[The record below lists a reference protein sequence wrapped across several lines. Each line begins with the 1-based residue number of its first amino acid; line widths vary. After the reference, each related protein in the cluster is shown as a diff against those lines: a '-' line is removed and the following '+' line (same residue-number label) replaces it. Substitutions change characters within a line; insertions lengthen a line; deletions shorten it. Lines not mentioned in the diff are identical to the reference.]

1 MLNLLRAKV
10 RARRFSN
17 ARGAVALFVALALA
31 GCQATPVSNVNTNAP
46 QSSASPR
53 SPAGANNAG
62 ANQQPV
68 TLAVLDAL
76 FAGESFAQELKSKA
90 GLTDEQIAQLRK
102 VAEEERGSLREPAE
116 GQEHA
121 GTTTA
126 AAERA
131 RQRIAEAV
139 GPEKA
144 DQVVAFA
151 RERWVGESALTGQP
165 NAVPTDTRIV
175 VNSPAFR
182 MDVFEN
188 GQLTKTYKVGIGYPE
203 FPLPAGLRT
212 ADTIIYN
219 PAWIPPDEP
228 WVEAPGSKVKVGE
241 KVDPGSPLNPLG
253 PVKIPIGLPAL
264 IHGGKSPARLGQFAS
279 HGCVGLT
286 SPQVLEFA
294 RDLARLSGTQLSDEQ
309 VAEYRKNK
317 RETKNVKLANPV
329 PVELRYETIVAT
341 NDGKLHV
348 YRDVYDRGT
357 NTEENLRRVLQ
368 AHGVTLEQLSEQ
380 ERTRAL
386 EAVREMARDATGEPA
401 KGDGVDNSNVVDKPS
416 GNANNSNAR
425 NANSNSNTNG
435 NARNRNTRSSNE
447 PAERV
452 TRTVKGQKEVTVEIA
467 ALQGKGYPAPV
478 NMNPPEKDEK
488 KGGGNSNGGSNRN
501 GNSSSGGGGR
511 NENSTGA
518 QRRRTS

>member
-1 MLNLLRAKV
+1 MFNLLRANP
-10 RARRFSN
+10 RAARTLS
-17 ARGAVALFVALALA
+17 ARGAVALFVAFAFA
-31 GCQATPVSNVNTNAP
+31 GCQTAPVSNTGTNAP
-46 QSSASPR
+46 QQSASPQP
-53 SPAGANNAG
+53 PAGAGNAG

-76 FAGESFAQELKSKA
+76 FADESFAQELKSKA

-102 VAEEERGSLREPAE
+102 AAEEERGGLRESE
-116 GQEHA
+116 GGEHA

-126 AAERA
+126 ATERA
-131 RQRIAEAV
+131 RQRVAAAV
-139 GPEKA
+139 GQEKA
-144 DQVVAFA
+144 EQVFA
-151 RERWVGESALTGQP
+151 LARVRWGGEPAAAAQP

-175 VNSPAFR
+175 VNAPAFR
-182 MDVFEN
+182 MDVFES
-188 GQLTKTYKVGIGYPE
+188 GRLVKTYKVGIGYPE
-203 FPLPAGLRT
+203 FPLPAGMRK

-219 PAWIPPDEP
+219 PSWIPPDEP

-253 PVKIPIGLPAL
+253 PIKIPIGLPSL

-286 SPQVLEFA
+286 NQQVQEFA
-294 RDLARLSGTQLSDEQ
+294 RDLAKLSGTELTDEQ
-309 VAEYRKNK
+309 VAAYARNK
-317 RETKNVKLANPV
+317 KETKNVKLSNPV

-368 AHGVTLEQLSEQ
+368 AHGLTLEQLAEH
-380 ERTRAL
+380 ERAQAL
-386 EAVREMARDATGEPA
+386 EAVRRMAFDATGRPA
-401 KGDGVDNSNVVDKPS
+401 EGDGVDNSNVVDKPKPDAD
-416 GNANNSNAR
+416 NANAK
-425 NANSNSNTNG
+425 NANSNAKNANAKNTN
-435 NARNRNTRSSNE
+435 TRRSGG

-452 TRTVKGQKEVTVEIA
+452 TRTVKGEKEITIDIA
-467 ALQGKGYPAPV
+467 ALQGKGYPTPV
-478 NMNPPEKDEK
+478 NLNPPEQPEK
-488 KGGGNSNGGSNRN
+488 KEGGGGN
-501 GNSSSGGGGR
+501 R

-518 QRRRTS
+518 QRRRAS